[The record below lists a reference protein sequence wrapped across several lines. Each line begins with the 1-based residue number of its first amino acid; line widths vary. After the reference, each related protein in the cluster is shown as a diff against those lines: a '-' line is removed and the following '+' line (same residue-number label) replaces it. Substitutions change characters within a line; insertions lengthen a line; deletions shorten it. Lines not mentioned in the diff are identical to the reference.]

1 MLSAA
6 DAQRSGKP
14 VSGMFITFEGPEGA
28 GKSTQVRRLVERIRA
43 AGRDVELTREPGG
56 TPIGEAVRQIVLAHE
71 HDAMALTTEVLLFAA
86 ARAQSVAQVIRP
98 ALERG
103 AVVVCDRY
111 LDSTL
116 AYQGYGQGID
126 LAVLRMVNE
135 VATGGLQ
142 PDLTCYLA
150 FDDVSIG
157 IARKQAE
164 RGQAGVG
171 WDRLDARE
179 LAFHRRVA
187 AGFDALM
194 TADSGRWRRYDA
206 TLPREA
212 VTELIWGDVA
222 PLISGSV

>member
-1 MLSAA
+1 
-6 DAQRSGKP
+6 
-14 VSGMFITFEGPEGA
+14 VSGIFITFEGPEGA
-28 GKSTQVRRLVERIRA
+28 GKSTQVRRLVERMRA
-43 AGRDVELTREPGG
+43 GGRDVELTREPGG

-98 ALERG
+98 ALARG

-111 LDSTL
+111 VDSTL
-116 AYQGYGQGID
+116 AYQGYGQGVEQS
-126 LAVLRMVNE
+126 VLRMINQ

-142 PDLTCYLA
+142 PNLTCYLA
-150 FDDVSIG
+150 FDDVAVG
-157 IARKQAE
+157 LARKQAE
-164 RGQAGVG
+164 RGRADIG

-194 TADSGRWRRYDA
+194 AADAGRWRRYDA
-206 TLPREA
+206 TLPQEA
-212 VTELIWGDVA
+212 VAELIWSDVA
-222 PLISGSV
+222 SLIAA